1 MNFLPNQ
8 KPKGTMSP
16 PLVTTAAQLR
26 RDTRRGN
33 LRHLA
38 LGVLLGVTA
47 TTIYRWETG
56 RIALSTVAKWAL
68 LGVCSILE
76 DRAAYAEMVRT
87 SSAGKGLTRG

>member
-1 MNFLPNQ
+1 MKLIQ
-8 KPKGTMSP
+8 TGDD
-16 PLVTTAAQLR
+16 LR
-26 RDTRRGN
+26 AMRERTRTSRAK
-33 LRHLA
+33 LSE
-38 LGVLLGVTA
+38 LLGVTA

-76 DRAAYAEMVRT
+76 DRAAYAEMVRP